1 MAVYRPDAYICNG
14 CGNRFNNE
22 EKRILKEQVD
32 GIFTT
37 KTVCPECLSA
47 DIRTTI
53 TGHRDPED
61 Y

>member
-1 MAVYRPDAYICNG
+1 VNRPDAFICNN
-14 CGNRFNNE
+14 CGIRFNNE
-22 EKRILKEQVD
+22 EKKTLKEQID

-53 TGHRDPED
+53 TGHREE
-61 Y
+61 